1 MITANSRLF
10 VNVVVREVD
19 SKMSEAN
26 ENIYERTELMLG
38 CDAVK
43 RLKACHICV
52 VGVGGVGGF
61 ATEALARAGVGTLT
75 LVDSDRVSVSN
86 INRQIIALHSTVGT
100 YKTEAMRARIAEINP
115 DCTVICKNVFYE
127 ENTANS
133 LALQEYDYVLDC
145 IDSVSSKVLLISKAN
160 EVSARII
167 SAMGAGNK
175 LDPTRFRVSDIS
187 KTTTD
192 PLARAIRG
200 RLKKL
205 GINHLKVVFSD
216 ELPIN
221 PTCQRTPGSVSFVP
235 SVMGLIMAGEAIK
248 DLALTDQE
256 A

>member
-1 MITANSRLF
+1 M
-10 VNVVVREVD
+10 D
-19 SKMSEAN
+19 KQN
-26 ENIYERTELMLG
+26 ESIYERTELMLG
-38 CDAVK
+38 NDAVK
-43 RLKACHICV
+43 RLKDAKICV

-61 ATEALARAGVGTLT
+61 AAEALARAGVGMLT
-75 LVDSDRVSVSN
+75 LVDNDVVSVSN

-100 YKTEAMRARIAEINP
+100 YKTEAMKARIADINP
-115 DCTVICKNVFYE
+115 ECAVTCHSMFYDE
-127 ENTANS
+127 STKDVLN
-133 LALQEYDYVLDC
+133 LIEYNYVLDC
-145 IDSVSSKVLLISKAN
+145 IDSVSSKVLLISEAKASGCN
-160 EVSARII
+160 II

-221 PTCQRTPGSVSFVP
+221 PSGERTPGSISFVP
-235 SVMGLIMAGEAIK
+235 SVMGLIMAGEVIK
-248 DLALTDQE
+248 DLALKE
-256 A
+256 E